1 MIVDVVLAAL
11 ALISVITGYRAGLLK
26 SLFSLIGY
34 LAGGIAGFY
43 IALNH
48 LTGLEHLWNTVLGSI
63 IAIIGCAL
71 IGRFL
76 GIKLAQLMRA
86 TIIRGP
92 LRFLDSL
99 LGAALEL
106 TRLVVISYIV
116 LSLLLLSPSST
127 IRNAIDSSTIFVKME
142 TALPGIVT
150 NLKERFHTKEINELR
165 QFEPNELKKL
175 QLN

>member
-1 MIVDVVLAAL
+1 MIVDVSLVFLAM
-11 ALISVITGYRAGLLK
+11 ISIIAGYRAGLLK

-34 LAGGIAGFY
+34 LGGGIVGFY
-43 IALNH
+43 LALNN

-63 IAIIGCAL
+63 VAIMSCAL

-76 GIKLAQLMRA
+76 GRKLAQFMRA

-92 LRFLDSL
+92 LGFLDSL
-99 LGAALEL
+99 LGSALEL
-106 TRLVVISYIV
+106 LRLVVISYIV
-116 LSLLLLSPSST
+116 LSLLLLSPSAT
-127 IRNAIDSSTIFVKME
+127 IRSAIDSSTIFFKME
-142 TALPGIVT
+142 NALPAIVT

-165 QFEPNELKKL
+165 QFEPDELKKL